1 MRELEQTRTEL
12 HAQLKDQYL
21 FERLE
26 TALKKQIDDV
36 KMESLKAVEAL
47 IFYKEINELV
57 FDCDFDSGSL

>member
-26 TALKKQIDDV
+26 TELKKQIDDV